1 MQHAQR
7 HVLVVDDDPRTRDEF
22 QGYLSA
28 YAFQVSTAP
37 DGAAMKR
44 ILAARPVDLV
54 VLDLELG
61 AENGLD
67 LMRGVIDRDVAPVI
81 SLTGA
86 PGEASD
92 KVVALELGADDC
104 MSKPVSPREL
114 LARIRT
120 VLRRA
125 GPARSARVRQRV
137 RWRFVG
143 WEADMR
149 RRSLTAPT
157 GEVVK
162 LTAAEFNLLAALLK
176 APRQVLSRQQ
186 LVAACRVHP
195 DEVTDRSIDVMILRL
210 RRKLAGWPDGQ
221 RIIRTERGEGY
232 ALTVPV
238 ETV

>member
-7 HVLVVDDDPRTRDEF
+7 HVLVVDDDARTRDEF

-37 DGAAMKR
+37 DGAAMRR

-67 LMRGVIDRDVAPVI
+67 LMRGVIDRDGAPVI

-86 PGEASD
+86 RSEGAD
-92 KVVALELGADDC
+92 TVGARDLGADDC
-104 MSKPVSPREL
+104 MCKPVSPREL

-125 GPARSARVRQRV
+125 GPTRSARLRQRV

-149 RRSLTAPT
+149 RRSLTAPN
-157 GEVVK
+157 GDGVK

-176 APRQVLSRQQ
+176 APSQVLSRQQ
-186 LVAACRVHP
+186 LVAASRLHP

-221 RIIRTERGEGY
+221 RIIRTERGAGY
-232 ALTVPV
+232 ALAVPV
-238 ETV
+238 EAV